1 MQENAS
7 HVISLP
13 LFKLNLPKRSLFEPQ
28 IKQLTEKSFALE
40 NRERRIKATKLVER
54 TETASL
60 FIEGL
65 FQASRCHTP
74 DAAVAI
80 SRSPKNYKKNSNN
93 KISQHSFRDVVACFD
108 ALNDLGWINFHDG
121 FVDLGDTSYPTVL
134 WAAGELQEIF
144 KPHQNYWQKL
154 TTVFDPVVVRKKNS
168 SGYQEDVETPEGDV
182 TERIRSNLTLIN
194 DFISNQAICL
204 NCPNWQLKQV
214 ALRVSKTNPL
224 QIGGPRR
231 HKTPLNFSQVILRRI
246 FSQGRLDR
254 GGRFYG
260 GWWESIPK
268 KFRRYITI
276 NGQPTVEVDF
286 QEFHPRM
293 LYVLHKLVPPQEL
306 YDLGLRFPK
315 FPDYDPNTKP
325 YKQQRDIIK
334 KFMNALINDEQGKHR
349 LSDANSK
356 FLGLSDQELRSIV
369 YKRHPVFKLAEK
381 TDTGLHLQFLDSE
394 IAEKVMLELMPQ
406 GIVALPVHDSF
417 LVRQDFLP
425 NLAAAMLKAFED
437 VMGATAKLKPE
448 ELPVDGFE
456 YLINKRSD
464 MVKLMDEHLGSFHR
478 NYVLSWRKQNL
489 EVSHPNLSFY
499 TPWIPPL

>member
-13 LFKLNLPKRSLFEPQ
+13 LFKLNLPESSLFEPQ

-54 TETASL
+54 TETACL

-74 DAAVAI
+74 DTAVAI
-80 SRSPKNYKKNSNN
+80 SRSPKNYKKKSTN
-93 KISQHSFRDVVACFD
+93 KISQHSFRDVVACFN
-108 ALNDLGWINFHDG
+108 ALNDLGWIKFHDG
-121 FVDLGDTSYPTVL
+121 FVDLGDNSYPTVL
-134 WAAGELQEIF
+134 WATGELHEIF
-144 KPHQNYWQKL
+144 KPHQNHWQKL

-168 SGYQEDVETPEGDV
+168 SGYQEDVETPEGEV

-204 NCPNWQLKQV
+204 NCPNWQLKQLAVKV
-214 ALRVSKTNPL
+214 AKINPL

-231 HKTPLNFSQVILRRI
+231 RKTPLNFSQVILRRI

-268 KFRRYITI
+268 RFRRYITI

-293 LYVLHKLVPPQEL
+293 LYVLHKQEPPEEL
-306 YDLGLRFPK
+306 YDLGLRFPE
-315 FPDYDPNTKP
+315 FPDYDRIKKP
-325 YKQQRDIIK
+325 YKQQREIIK
-334 KFMNALINDEQGKHR
+334 KFMNALVNDEQGKHR
-349 LSDANSK
+349 LSDASSK
-356 FLGLSDQELRSIV
+356 FLGLSDQELRTIV
-369 YKRHPVFKLAEK
+369 YERHPVFKLAEK

-394 IAEKVMLELMPQ
+394 IAEKVMLELMPH

-425 NLAAAMLKAFED
+425 QLTAAMLKAFDE
-437 VMGATAKLKPE
+437 VMCAKAKLKPE
-448 ELPVDGFE
+448 ELPVDGFD
-456 YLINKRSD
+456 YLITKRTD
-464 MVKLMDEHLGSFHR
+464 MVKLMEEHQGSFHR
-478 NYVLSWRKQNL
+478 SYVLSWRKQNL
-489 EVSHPNLSFY
+489 EVSHPNLSFF